1 MTEAITF
8 DPQQKLFV
16 LRTHRSFYAMR
27 ILPDGQLVHVKYAPA
42 DPAVQPL
49 RLSLLD
55 EYPGSDWA
63 SWENQTRLWEFP
75 AFGDISYH
83 DAALKAAFPAAS
95 GLLAAQDAAI
105 YPIRDLRPRYRRHE
119 IRTDAIP
126 GHSPAHGRSVR
137 KQATARQTLIM
148 EMQDI
153 GFDFIVRLF
162 YRLTPEW
169 DIIERWAEL
178 ENRTTMPVTME
189 SLAFAT
195 IHLPLGEYDL
205 TRTAGAWAREFI
217 PVTQSLQQGLTVL
230 KQQGLN
236 TGHSINPAFLV
247 QPRGQATP
255 ESGPTYF
262 GALAYSGNW
271 SIRFESLPTD
281 PIRIHGG
288 YETDDFALHL
298 APGERH
304 TTPAF
309 VFGVADDGFDGAS
322 HRLHNFAR
330 DYVLPVSVHGA
341 SRPVLYNSWEAVY
354 FDMTVESQV
363 RLARLAAAIGVELF
377 CVDDGWFKGRRSDHA
392 GLGDWVVD
400 RTIFPD
406 GLNPLIEEVKKLGMR
421 FGLWVEPEM
430 VNPNSDLYRVH
441 PDWVLHFPTRPR
453 TELRQQLILDF
464 GRPEVV
470 RHVHTM
476 LDALLEQYDIT
487 FFKWDMNRHATEPGS
502 VAGQEIWFRHVAGVY
517 SIMDQLRQKYP
528 RLEIQSCSGG
538 GGRVDLGILAR
549 VEQVWT
555 SDNTDALDRVYI
567 QDGFS
572 LFYPPGVMESWVT
585 HEHNHQTG
593 RVLPLEVRFDT
604 AMRGVLGIGTNLD
617 RLSAEELDTYRRN
630 IAFYRKIRPIIEQG
644 RLHRLAWVQ
653 DHGAS
658 AWQMVLPDGSQSVY
672 SLVVVHSL
680 LGHQVPCHPLRG
692 LVPEATY
699 RITDASERELLRL
712 SGAQLMTL
720 GLPGNHQHIYVK
732 AGIRSRTVL
741 LSRID

>member
-8 DPQQKLFV
+8 DPQEKLFV
-16 LRTHRSFYAMR
+16 LRMQRSFYAMR
-27 ILPDGQLVHVKYAPA
+27 ILSDGQLVHVKFAAA
-42 DPAVQPL
+42 DPTVQPL
-49 RLSLLD
+49 RLSRLD
-55 EYPGSDWA
+55 EYPEADFS

-75 AFGDISYH
+75 TFGDISYH
-83 DAALKAAFPAAS
+83 DVALKAAFPAVGIPLSARD
-95 GLLAAQDAAI
+95 GAI
-105 YPIRDLRPRYRRHE
+105 DPIRDLRLRYRGHE
-119 IRTDAIP
+119 IRTDAAP
-126 GHSPAHGRSVR
+126 GLSPAHGRPAR
-137 KQATARQTLIM
+137 KQATLRQTLIID
-148 EMQDI
+148 MQDL
-153 GFDFIVRLF
+153 GFDFCVRLF
-162 YRLTPEW
+162 YRLTPEC
-169 DIIERWAEL
+169 DIIERWVQL
-178 ENRTTMPVTME
+178 ENRTATPVAIE

-205 TRTAGAWAREFI
+205 THTAGSWAREFI
-217 PVTQSLQQGLTVL
+217 PVTQSLHQGSTVL

-236 TGHSINPAFLV
+236 TGHSINPAFFV
-247 QPRGQATP
+247 QPRGLATP
-255 ESGPTYF
+255 AGGPAYF

-271 SIRFESLPTD
+271 SLRFEALPTD

-298 APGERH
+298 APGQTH

-309 VFGVADDGFDGAS
+309 VFGVADDGFGGAS
-322 HRLHNFAR
+322 HRLHRFIH
-330 DYVLPVSVHGA
+330 DYVLPVPAHTS

-363 RLARLAAAIGVELF
+363 RLASIAAAIGVELF

-400 RTIFPD
+400 KTIFPE
-406 GLNPLIEEVKKLGMR
+406 GLNPLIEAVKKLGMR

-430 VNPNSDLYRVH
+430 VNPNSDLYRAH

-453 TELRQQLILDF
+453 TELRHQLILDF

-470 RHVHTM
+470 RHVHAM
-476 LDALLEQYDIT
+476 LDALLQEYDIT

-502 VAGQEIWFRHVAGVY
+502 VAGREIWFRHVAGVY
-517 SIMDQLRQKYP
+517 SIMDQLRKKHP

-538 GGRVDLGILAR
+538 GGRVDLGILGR

-572 LFYPPGVMESWVT
+572 LFYPPGVMECWVT

-593 RVLPLEVRFDT
+593 RVLQLEVRFDT

-617 RLSAEELDTYRRN
+617 RLSVEELDTYRRN

-644 RLHRLAWVQ
+644 RLHRLSTAR

-658 AWQMVLPDGSQSVY
+658 AWQMVLPDGSQSIY

-692 LVPEATY
+692 LVPNATY
-699 RITDASERELLRL
+699 SISDASERELLRL
-712 SGAQLMTL
+712 SGTQLMTL
-720 GLPGNHQHIYVK
+720 GLPGDHRHIYVK

-741 LSRID
+741 LSRVE